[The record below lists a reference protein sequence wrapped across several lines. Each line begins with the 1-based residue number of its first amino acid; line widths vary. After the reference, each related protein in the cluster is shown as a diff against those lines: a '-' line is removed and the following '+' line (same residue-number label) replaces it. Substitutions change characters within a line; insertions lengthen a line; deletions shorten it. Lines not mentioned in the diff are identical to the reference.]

1 MVISVGVG
9 LGKLKQ
15 RRNDKRP
22 NQLQKLP
29 RIVSIS
35 RCPSPRFGEM
45 AIVSLGQ
52 DPFSCS
58 FSRLLGKKRQRNK
71 QLDLSWKFFVM

>member
-1 MVISVGVG
+1 MGVS

-15 RRNDKRP
+15 RRNDERP

-29 RIVSIS
+29 QSGL
-35 RCPSPRFGEM
+35 PSPRFGEE

-71 QLDLSWKFFVM
+71 

>member
-29 RIVSIS
+29 QSGLL
-35 RCPSPRFGEM
+35 SPRFEEE
-45 AIVSLGQ
+45 AIVSLG
-52 DPFSCS
+52 
-58 FSRLLGKKRQRNK
+58 
-71 QLDLSWKFFVM
+71 